1 MYGPRNYAKSGRE
14 RQTSY
19 EISNMWNLKK
29 KKKIQ
34 KNLQNRNKHKDLKI
48 KIMATKGETSVGGIN

>member
-19 EISNMWNLKK
+19 EISNMWNPKK
-29 KKKIQ
+29 KKKKDTKELTKQ
-34 KNLQNRNKHKDLKI
+34 KQ
-48 KIMATKGETSVGGIN
+48 T